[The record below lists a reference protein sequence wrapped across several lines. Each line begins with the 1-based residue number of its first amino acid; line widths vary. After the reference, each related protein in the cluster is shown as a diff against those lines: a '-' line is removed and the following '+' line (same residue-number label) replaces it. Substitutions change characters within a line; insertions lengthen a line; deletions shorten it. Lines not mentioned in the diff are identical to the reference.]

1 MSVRAKIFLIT
12 FSLLALATGG
22 GGLFIQYQLTGYL
35 NDDVNSNLENHAK
48 IAQKLFI
55 DAGLNVTNADILADD
70 LGEASGLRVTIIS
83 EDGTVYGDSDVLKL
97 DLDAVENHSNRPE
110 IMSAKNNESGLSQR
124 FSNTLNTDMR
134 YLAVRIPFNGEN
146 GFVRIA
152 SPLSEINRALA
163 QVRYIVLLAVLVGF
177 IFAIFVSYFSSNII
191 LGYLKEFIS
200 DAEDSINDDSGNPR
214 SNAGHGSEPYTVESA
229 QQDLKKDLQI
239 LAKQRRQFSSVLEK
253 MGQGVLLLN
262 KSNEVLFYN
271 RTIKDDFWPELEV
284 GTKFFNNISY
294 PALKKFL
301 KKAWEKNELAI
312 EINGPKSIN
321 SSYLISARRDKTKD
335 EMLVVF
341 NDISKLRQLEKM
353 KEDFIGNVSHELRT
367 PISVIRANAETLI
380 HGKFIDD
387 PNAIGFTEA
396 ISKLGIE
403 RRVYT
408 SGESKSVLDPFKKE
422 SQTDVA
428 RLRGLQNDIH
438 EHFIEHVKSRRGKKL
453 NEEEPL
459 FTGLFWTGKK
469 AEKLGLIDGIGAMQ
483 DVLTEKFGDDVKIKQ
498 ITQKKGLFSVAGSSS
513 KLGAAISCELIEH
526 LEHRHLWTRFGL

>member
-146 GFVRIA
+146 GFVRID
-152 SPLSEINRALA
+152 SPLSEINRALD

-200 DAEDSINDDSGNPR
+200 DA
-214 SNAGHGSEPYTVESA
+214 
-229 QQDLKKDLQI
+229 
-239 LAKQRRQFSSVLEK
+239 
-253 MGQGVLLLN
+253 
-262 KSNEVLFYN
+262 
-271 RTIKDDFWPELEV
+271 
-284 GTKFFNNISY
+284 
-294 PALKKFL
+294 
-301 KKAWEKNELAI
+301 
-312 EINGPKSIN
+312 
-321 SSYLISARRDKTKD
+321 
-335 EMLVVF
+335 
-341 NDISKLRQLEKM
+341 
-353 KEDFIGNVSHELRT
+353 
-367 PISVIRANAETLI
+367 
-380 HGKFIDD
+380 
-387 PNAIGFTEA
+387 
-396 ISKLGIE
+396 
-403 RRVYT
+403 
-408 SGESKSVLDPFKKE
+408 
-422 SQTDVA
+422 
-428 RLRGLQNDIH
+428 
-438 EHFIEHVKSRRGKKL
+438 
-453 NEEEPL
+453 
-459 FTGLFWTGKK
+459 
-469 AEKLGLIDGIGAMQ
+469 
-483 DVLTEKFGDDVKIKQ
+483 
-498 ITQKKGLFSVAGSSS
+498 
-513 KLGAAISCELIEH
+513 
-526 LEHRHLWTRFGL
+526 

>member
-48 IAQKLFI
+48 IAQILFI
-55 DAGLNVTNADILADD
+55 DAGLNVTNADVLADD

-97 DLDAVENHSNRPE
+97 DLGAVENHSNRPE

-239 LAKQRRQFSSVLEK
+239 LAKQRKQFSSVLEK

-321 SSYLISARRDKTKD
+321 SS
-335 EMLVVF
+335 
-341 NDISKLRQLEKM
+341 
-353 KEDFIGNVSHELRT
+353 
-367 PISVIRANAETLI
+367 
-380 HGKFIDD
+380 
-387 PNAIGFTEA
+387 
-396 ISKLGIE
+396 
-403 RRVYT
+403 
-408 SGESKSVLDPFKKE
+408 
-422 SQTDVA
+422 
-428 RLRGLQNDIH
+428 
-438 EHFIEHVKSRRGKKL
+438 
-453 NEEEPL
+453 
-459 FTGLFWTGKK
+459 
-469 AEKLGLIDGIGAMQ
+469 
-483 DVLTEKFGDDVKIKQ
+483 
-498 ITQKKGLFSVAGSSS
+498 
-513 KLGAAISCELIEH
+513 
-526 LEHRHLWTRFGL
+526 